1 MNLSER
7 KLSEA
12 EAWWKIECANNPSE
26 SNGRMAAI
34 FAWLVDASPEEREEW
49 LEKTGSFEAEM
60 AKAVLQEIADD
71 APQGAVEVLSE
82 MSR

>member
-1 MNLSER
+1 
-7 KLSEA
+7 
-12 EAWWKIECANNPSE
+12 
-26 SNGRMAAI
+26 
-34 FAWLVDASPEEREEW
+34 